1 MMFEG
6 MQVAINTLVKLEEKV
21 VLSCLHDYFQSE
33 SGGKVSV
40 KKVLQEVANNQAA

>member
-1 MMFEG
+1 MRWFRWKRRRYYR
-6 MQVAINTLVKLEEKV
+6 ACTI
-21 VLSCLHDYFQSE
+21 SFQSE